1 MIVCDSHY
9 KIRWTKRYS
18 FTAQSEFPWQRQ
30 LSNQGGEEVKKYSYL
45 LVFFLPQSVH
55 EGRWVTLSV
64 EVHLHELLDGQPTG
78 GRFPKF
84 HQSAW
89 KRNQRETS
97 HPFFRFVP
105 RTVRIRAVW
114 RNPANL
120 QPTTQVQE
128 TSAVRKRSSLTFF
141 SGSARTL
148 WRRRQFPWWCGEIRA
163 FEQQQEGLKI
173 EKRHNGVILGDI
185 YMKYKVADAPLSGSN
200 C

>member
-1 MIVCDSHY
+1 M
-9 KIRWTKRYS
+9 RWTKRYS
-18 FTAQSEFPWQRQ
+18 LTAQSEFPQQRQ
-30 LSNQGGEEVKKYSYL
+30 ISNQGGEEVKKYSYL
-45 LVFFLPQSVH
+45 LVFLLPQSVH

-64 EVHLHELLDGQPTG
+64 EIHLHELLDGQLTG

-89 KRNQRETS
+89 KKNQRETS
-97 HPFFRFVP
+97 HPFRFVP
-105 RTVRIRAVW
+105 RTARITSVR

-120 QPTTQVQE
+120 QPTTRVQE

-141 SGSARTL
+141 SGFARTL
-148 WRRRQFPWWCGEIRA
+148 WRRRRFPWWCGGIRA
-163 FEQQQEGLKI
+163 FERQQEGLKM

-185 YMKYKVADAPLSGSN
+185 YIKCKVADAPLKTVRWMASSSN